1 MYQPSFVIPLMKL
14 HHEPVNTPSYLFSRR
29 DGTLLRGS
37 DGVPFSSIPSELSH
51 LISHQL
57 FIGDDGSRAWYACC
71 VSGSESIPGFSLVSL
86 RDLPGLEP
94 DLIIGVACRAVQRIR
109 FESLNRFC
117 GFCGV
122 TMKNKVDEHAKLCP
136 GCGNLVFPKISPAV
150 IVRITDGSR
159 ILLSRSPHFP
169 GGMYSV
175 QAGFVEPGE
184 SLEAAVHREVLEE
197 IGIRITDLSY
207 FGSQPW
213 PFPDSLM
220 IGFTARYLDGDIRVD
235 GVEIEEAGWYTAECH
250 PALPGT
256 ASIAYAMIQD
266 WFLNGIK

>member
-1 MYQPSFVIPLMKL
+1 MNL
-14 HHEPVNTPSYLFSRR
+14 HDETINTPLYLFSTR
-29 DGTLLRGS
+29 DGRLMRGS
-37 DGVPFSSIPSELSH
+37 EGVTFSSIPSEVSH
-51 LISHQL
+51 LISYQL
-57 FIGDDGSRAWYACC
+57 FIGDDGTRAWYVCC
-71 VSGSESIPGFSLVSL
+71 VSGSATIPGSSLVSL
-86 RDLPGLEP
+86 RDLSGLES
-94 DLIIGVACRAVQRIR
+94 DLIIGVACRAVQLIR

-122 TMKNKVDEHAKLCP
+122 SMKNKGDESAKICP

-169 GGMYSV
+169 RGMYSI

-220 IGFTARYLDGDIRVD
+220 IGFTARYLNGVIKVD
-235 GVEIEEAGWYTAECH
+235 GVEIEEAGWYTAESH
-250 PALPGT
+250 PDLPGIT
-256 ASIAYAMIQD
+256 SIAYAMIQD
-266 WFLNGIK
+266 WFMNRD